1 MTGSTSRADEFSYD
15 ARVDAAELVEYVRAH
30 RDGVVSTVGPSG
42 EPQAAYLP
50 IAATDGGELVFD
62 ARASSRKIANLRRD
76 DRVAV
81 VVGGADGTTLQAE
94 GVADLPEGADRE
106 RCAAAYLAAFPQFA
120 ASLAD
125 EAIVLVRIRLT
136 WSRFGDYR

>member
-1 MTGSTSRADEFSYD
+1 MEP
-15 ARVDAAELVEYVRAH
+15 EQLVEYVRA
-30 RDGVVSTVGPSG
+30 RGDGVVSTLGPSG

-50 IAATDGGELVFD
+50 IAATDSGELVFD
-62 ARASSRKIANLRRD
+62 ARVTSRKIANLRRD
-76 DRVAV
+76 ARVAV

-120 ASLAD
+120 ASLGAD
-125 EAIVLVRIRLT
+125 GIVLVRVRLT